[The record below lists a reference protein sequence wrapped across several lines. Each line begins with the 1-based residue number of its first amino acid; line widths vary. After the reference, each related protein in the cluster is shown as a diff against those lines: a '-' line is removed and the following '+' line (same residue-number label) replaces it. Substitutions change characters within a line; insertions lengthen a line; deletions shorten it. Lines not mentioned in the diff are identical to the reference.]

1 MEFIN
6 LVCTQQAMLY
16 LECLFLHFL
25 GLHILNHMQFQPVE
39 CMGPLEL
46 FHQCLNLEVEILGHL
61 VPIRVVLL
69 VATLLINRTLSRLWV
84 AWGQTLTTLVWR
96 ILVVSLLVESRCPK
110 LD

>member
-1 MEFIN
+1 MEFLN

-46 FHQCLNLEVEILGHL
+46 FHRCLSLEVETLGHL
-61 VPIRVVLL
+61 VLIQVVLL
-69 VATLLINRTLSRLWV
+69 VATLLINKTLSRLWV
-84 AWGQTLTTLVWR
+84 A
-96 ILVVSLLVESRCPK
+96 
-110 LD
+110 